1 MRRMATWQ
9 VKKKGNEGNSNG
21 TLLHLIRNLVDL
33 YKHNGTSTHVHVF
46 RMLIFCK

>member
-1 MRRMATWQ
+1 MATWQ

-33 YKHNGTSTHVHVF
+33 YKQNGTSVNKKKDF
-46 RMLIFCK
+46 G